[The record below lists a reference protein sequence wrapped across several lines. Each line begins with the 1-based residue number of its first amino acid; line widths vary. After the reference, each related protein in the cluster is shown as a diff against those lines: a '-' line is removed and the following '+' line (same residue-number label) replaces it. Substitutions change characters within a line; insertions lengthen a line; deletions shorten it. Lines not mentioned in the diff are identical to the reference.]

1 MTFVTFNMYF
11 IDWIKIIIIITIIIS
26 IISVYL
32 LLGYNTNK

>member
-11 IDWIKIIIIITIIIS
+11 IDWIKIIIITIIIS